1 MVDRRWFLH
10 ALGTA
15 VLGWPCVVD
24 AQAGSKIYTVGYLGP
39 GKAASARD
47 PDSPLAILRRNLR
60 DMGYFEGRN
69 LTIEA
74 RFAEG
79 QPDALPARAAELV
92 GRKPD
97 VIATP
102 SAGLA
107 ELLVHETRTIPI
119 VALSAGQL
127 QAEETVKSLARPGG
141 NLTGMQIHSPETIGK
156 RLQLLREMMPELRR
170 VAVLRGVPFDGPG
183 FAHYRDANEAVAA
196 KLGIRAR
203 YIQFERPE
211 ELEPL
216 FEQMAKAQDQAL
228 SVWGNPHL
236 NTYRKEIFELT
247 MRYRM
252 PAVYDVRG
260 LREELLVYAARY
272 EDVYREAA
280 VYVDKIL
287 KGANPGDL
295 PIGQARTFDLI
306 INLNTA
312 RSLGITIPQSLLS
325 RADEIVQ

>member
-1 MVDRRWFLH
+1 
-10 ALGTA
+10 
-15 VLGWPCVVD
+15 
-24 AQAGSKIYTVGYLGP
+24 
-39 GKAASARD
+39 
-47 PDSPLAILRRNLR
+47 
-60 DMGYFEGRN
+60 
-69 LTIEA
+69 
-74 RFAEG
+74 
-79 QPDALPARAAELV
+79 
-92 GRKPD
+92 
-97 VIATP
+97 
-102 SAGLA
+102 
-107 ELLVHETRTIPI
+107 VHETRTIPI

-141 NLTGMQIHSPETIGK
+141 NHGDADSFARNHRQA
-156 RLQLLREMMPELRR
+156 LQLLREMMPELRR

-183 FAHYRDANEAVAA
+183 FGHYRDANDAVAA

-228 SVWGNPHL
+228 IVWGNPHL